1 MTGLIT
7 KIRPKN
13 RNFVGIVK
21 MLRYL
26 PPSLLLILGLSAC
39 EKKDKPISLPPK
51 GNGSVMQLDMGENY
65 EYQYFVSLQ
74 EQKIVHISRMD
85 QWDLA
90 FQTGGNEHGI
100 FLNGGKGMAAMGT
113 GKLSFSQVGPNDTLN
128 AAQRWKVDQACGR
141 IDSAAIGDW
150 KNSDQVFLIRLDKE
164 GKKVRKMKVTYED
177 PFQYIIEVGD
187 VNSTVPA
194 QITVLKNENQNYTYF
209 SFPLLN
215 TVNGVEPDNKN
226 TWDLQATLYSFTFY
240 DQEPPLPYVVNG
252 FLSNPAEIKV
262 YKDSVNGWDAVS
274 KAFAE
279 ALTYSDRLDVIG
291 FDWKKYNIDNNVYT
305 VDTRY
310 TYVVKTRQNAY
321 FKLRF
326 LDFYSPTGVKGS
338 PKFEF
343 VPLP

>member
-1 MTGLIT
+1 MT
-7 KIRPKN
+7 KIRLKT
-13 RNFVGIVK
+13 RTFAGIVK
-21 MLRYL
+21 TLRH
-26 PPSLLLILGLSAC
+26 LLRCLCLTLLLSAC
-39 EKKDKPISLPPK
+39 EKKDKPLSLPPR
-51 GNGSVMQLDMGENY
+51 GNGSVMQVHMGENY

-74 EQKIVHISRMD
+74 TQEIVHISRLD

-100 FLNGGKGMAAMGT
+100 FLNGGKGMAAMST
-113 GKLSFSQVGPNDTLN
+113 GKLSFSQVGPADTLN
-128 AAQRWKVDQACGR
+128 AGLRWKVDQACGR
-141 IDSAAIGDW
+141 IDSAAIGEW
-150 KNSDQVFLIRLDKE
+150 KNSKEVFLIRLDKG
-164 GKKVRKMKVTYED
+164 GKKVRKLKVSYED
-177 PFQYIIEVGD
+177 SFQYIIEVGD
-187 VNSTVPA
+187 LTSLVPA

-215 TVNGVEPDNKN
+215 TITGIEPGNKN
-226 TWDLQATLYSFTFY
+226 SWDLQATQYSFTFY

-262 YKDSVNGWDAVS
+262 HKDSVSGWDAVN

-279 ALTYSDRLDVIG
+279 ALPYSDRLDVIG

-305 VDTRY
+305 VDPRY

-326 LDFYSPTGVKGS
+326 LDFYSPAGVKGS